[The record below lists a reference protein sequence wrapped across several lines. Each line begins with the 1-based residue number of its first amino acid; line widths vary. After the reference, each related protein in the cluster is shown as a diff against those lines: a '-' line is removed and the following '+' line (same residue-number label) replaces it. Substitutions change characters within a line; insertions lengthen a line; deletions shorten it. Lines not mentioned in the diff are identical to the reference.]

1 MNVTTAATVNDGVHI
16 IKRYPNFHM
25 LIADNHLLRDIENK
39 FIQEVKELSPAIKA
53 LLLVAN
59 PKTITPHNFKGFDK
73 ILHKPVKHSTLY
85 AATAELFDKGT
96 DQQEDKSEESEPEDV
111 NTDLGRKQ
119 ILLVEDNPINQK
131 IAEKMLLRLDYHVTI
146 VSNGR
151 EAVDVMDNKGSEFS
165 LILMDVQMPEL
176 NGLDA
181 TKELRSKGFKLP
193 VIAMTANALKGDR
206 EICIEAGMN
215 DYIGKPVRFET
226 LESIVSKWIKKQS

>member
-1 MNVTTAATVNDGVHI
+1 NSYKDRFSGLNVLVVDDHETNIQLLNKTLTIWGMNVTTAATVNDGVHI

-96 DQQEDKSEESEPEDV
+96 DQQEDKSVESRSEERRV
-111 NTDLGRKQ
+111 G
-119 ILLVEDNPINQK
+119 
-131 IAEKMLLRLDYHVTI
+131 
-146 VSNGR
+146 
-151 EAVDVMDNKGSEFS
+151 
-165 LILMDVQMPEL
+165 
-176 NGLDA
+176 
-181 TKELRSKGFKLP
+181 KECRYRRSKY
-193 VIAMTANALKGDR
+193 T
-206 EICIEAGMN
+206 
-215 DYIGKPVRFET
+215 
-226 LESIVSKWIKKQS
+226 